1 MASLLPGDL
10 AYLRTPAAIR
20 ERAAQVLKY
29 VEDGRSAWW
38 SVDANGLEAAV
49 QATLAVTRKR
59 FANPAAIPFHS
70 RWRHFEAG
78 GRDRWPALARR
89 LALLPKEEVA
99 RRRIDLAVVSVL
111 LDAGAGPA
119 WSYREPDTGETYAR
133 SEGLGVASF
142 HMFANGAFS
151 RDPKGDPLRVD
162 AERLSA
168 LTPTDIAMGFQVKA
182 HNALVGLEGRADL
195 LRKLGG
201 VGLERPGALFDY
213 VAVPG
218 DAVVK
223 DGSTVKAESILA
235 AVLDKLSP
243 IWPSPMGDVW
253 QHPTIG
259 WVPFHKL
266 SQWLSY
272 SLVEPIESAGLAVV
286 ELDALT
292 GLPEYRNGG
301 LLVDA
306 GALRPK
312 QSKLLTDSFK
322 AGDEAIVEWRAL
334 TMALLDQVADH
345 VRVHLGLDAKRL
357 PLVKVLEAGTWFA
370 GRMLAAER
378 RPGGGPPI
386 AVDSDGTVF

>member
-1 MASLLPGDL
+1 VAGGAARGPHEQ
-10 AYLRTPAAIR
+10 AYLQTPVAIR

-38 SVDANGLEAAV
+38 MVDANGLEAAV

-59 FANPAAIPFHS
+59 FASPSQIPFHS

-78 GRDRWPALARR
+78 GHDRWAALAPR
-89 LALLPKEEVA
+89 LAHLSKEEIA
-99 RRRIDLAVVSVL
+99 RRRMDLAIVSVL
-111 LDAGAGPA
+111 LDAGAGPD
-119 WSYREPDTGETYAR
+119 WSYRELGTGETYAR

-151 RDPKGDPLRVD
+151 HDKADPLRVD
-162 AERLSA
+162 AERLAA
-168 LTPTDIAMGFQVKA
+168 LTLADIAMGFQVKA
-182 HNALVGLEGRADL
+182 HNPLLGLEGRAGL

-201 VGLERPGALFDY
+201 VGLARPGALFD
-213 VAVPG
+213 VIVTGGEIEA
-218 DAVVK
+218 A
-223 DGSTVKAESILA
+223 SILA
-235 AVLDKLSP
+235 AVLKHLAP
-243 IWPSPMGDVW
+243 IWPQPDIW
-253 QHPTIG
+253 LHPIIG
-259 WVPFHKL
+259 PVPFHKL

-272 SLVEPIESAGLAVV
+272 SLVEPIEGAGLSVI

-312 QSKLLTDSFK
+312 QSRLLSDTFK
-322 AGDEAIVEWRAL
+322 PGDEAIVEWRAL
-334 TMALLDQVADH
+334 TVALLDRIGEH
-345 VRVHLGLDAKRL
+345 VRLHLGMDAKSL

-370 GRMLAAER
+370 GRVLAAER

-386 AVDSDGTVF
+386 AVESDGTVF